1 MMILVIRV
9 LLCAYL
15 LVLLTIFFGVSTI
28 MKYIAIFAMFAAT
41 YAL

>member
-15 LVLLTIFFGVSTI
+15 LVLLTIFGVSTK
-28 MKYIAIFAMFAAT
+28 MKYIAIFAMFVAT